1 MMRRFFIP
9 TILMGLAL
17 LCMATQWAS
26 AAAPRRK
33 ATTKCSSGRS
43 HVVVADAQAQVYEAP
58 ESPNLPEYLSVF
70 GCAYG
75 RRKPYVLGIP
85 LGAESSSGSAGITN
99 EVLAGPIVAYEKSL
113 VQPGSGFTSYIVFVR
128 DLRTGRVLRKVPTG
142 PSTIPNPNLVGAGST
157 TAIVVKSDGAVAWIV
172 ETFLKSG
179 EKFMVGFEV
188 HAVDSTGNRML
199 ASGPDIERHSLAL
212 VGSTLYWTQGGKPMS
227 AVLH

>member
-1 MMRRFFIP
+1 MRRLLIP
-9 TILMGLAL
+9 LVPVCLLSFTAVPLAG
-17 LCMATQWAS
+17 AVGVN
-26 AAAPRRK
+26 RK
-33 ATTKCSSGRS
+33 ASTKCSSGRS

-113 VQPGSGFTSYIVFVR
+113 VQPGPGFTSYIVFVR

-142 PSTIPNPNLVGAGST
+142 TPTISSPNLVGAGLT
-157 TAIVVKSDGAVAWIV
+157 TAIVVKSNGAVAWIV
-172 ETFLKSG
+172 EKPLKY
-179 EKFMVGFEV
+179 EV
-188 HAVDSTGNRML
+188 HAVDNTGSRVL
-199 ASGPDIERHSLAL
+199 ASGPEIERHSLAL
-212 VGSTLYWTQGGKPMS
+212 AGSTLYWMQGGKPMS